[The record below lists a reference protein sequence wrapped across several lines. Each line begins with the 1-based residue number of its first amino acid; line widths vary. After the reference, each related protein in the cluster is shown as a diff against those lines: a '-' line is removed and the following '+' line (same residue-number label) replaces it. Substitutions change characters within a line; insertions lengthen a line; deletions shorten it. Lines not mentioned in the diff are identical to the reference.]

1 MELLQAIQTR
11 HSTRK
16 FKTDSVEKNKLEYI
30 IEAGR
35 MAPSGGN
42 TQLTHFVVITNPGV
56 LAKLITLVQEEYG
69 KMEITENTLPYMV
82 NIIKA
87 AAAGTFVFNYNAP
100 ALVILTSPRTYGN
113 NFADSACAMQNMM
126 LAANELNLGSCWVNQ
141 LRWLHDNPVVMDFL
155 ATLGI
160 SQDEMVCASLVVGY
174 ANLPNVQAPILRILV
189 FSFYKSILNVK
200 FHPFTTF
207 EAMLLL
213 FPILTSC
220 RLWTLPLLQSQKFYP
235 ALPVSVHS

>member
-1 MELLQAIQTR
+1 
-11 HSTRK
+11 
-16 FKTDSVEKNKLEYI
+16 
-30 IEAGR
+30 

-113 NFADSACAMQNMM
+113 NFADICPPQNDCSSAAICTPLGGMQYECTCIQVSSW
-126 LAANELNLGSCWVNQ
+126 AFRIVLNLCNPDHPSDIGWYSGRSRKSLMFPG
-141 LRWLHDNPVVMDFL
+141 LRGPV
-155 ATLGI
+155 AGRP
-160 SQDEMVCASLVVGY
+160 QG
-174 ANLPNVQAPILRILV
+174 P
-189 FSFYKSILNVK
+189 
-200 FHPFTTF
+200 
-207 EAMLLL
+207 
-213 FPILTSC
+213 
-220 RLWTLPLLQSQKFYP
+220 
-235 ALPVSVHS
+235 SVREE